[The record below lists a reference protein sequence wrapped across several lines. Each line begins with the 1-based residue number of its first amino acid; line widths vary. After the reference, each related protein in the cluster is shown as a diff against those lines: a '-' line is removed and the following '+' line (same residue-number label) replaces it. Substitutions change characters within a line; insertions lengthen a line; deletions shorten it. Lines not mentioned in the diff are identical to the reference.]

1 MSIKSPCRSKVLQSK
16 WPKLINI
23 LRVLVDGHM
32 ILVMILH
39 WKVLRWLLLIL
50 KLAKLN
56 VTMILNA

>member
-1 MSIKSPCRSKVLQSK
+1 VLQPK
-16 WPKLINI
+16 WPNLLNI

-56 VTMILNA
+56 VTMILSV